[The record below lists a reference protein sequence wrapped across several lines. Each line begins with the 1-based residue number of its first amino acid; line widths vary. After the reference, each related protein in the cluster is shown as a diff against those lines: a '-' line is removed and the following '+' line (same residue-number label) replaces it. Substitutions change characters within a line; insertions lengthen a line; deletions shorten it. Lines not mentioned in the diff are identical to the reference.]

1 MGRLVVIALLL
12 LGVVL
17 KLMGLAYT
25 KPIFS
30 SFTESVMRLWVVL
43 LSLLF
48 MSAAVA
54 NEEAKESESESG
66 AKYMEMAPK
75 FTVNLMEPKKILL
88 INVNLLVEGGKFIA
102 AIKKHMPAL
111 RHELIMLYS
120 GRSFEEL
127 QTMEQREALRQE
139 TTKVIRETLE
149 KMEAAEGH
157 GAEAE
162 EEHAK
167 EKEAEP
173 PKEGEVEHTEGF
185 KEAYFTEFL
194 VD

>member
-1 MGRLVVIALLL
+1 
-12 LGVVL
+12 
-17 KLMGLAYT
+17 
-25 KPIFS
+25 
-30 SFTESVMRLWVVL
+30 MRLWVVV

-54 NEEAKESESESG
+54 NEEAKESEAESG
-66 AKYMEMAPK
+66 VKYIEMTPK
-75 FTVNLMEPKKILL
+75 FTVNLAEPKKILL
-88 INVNLLVEGGKFIA
+88 INVNLLVEGGGAIA
-102 AIKKHMPAL
+102 AVKKHMPAL

-120 GRSFEEL
+120 GRSSEEL

-149 KMEAAEGH
+149 KMEGGKGHHASAEKGH
-157 GAEAE
+157 SEEGKAE
-162 EEHAK
+162 H
-167 EKEAEP
+167 
-173 PKEGEVEHTEGF
+173 GEGF

>member
-1 MGRLVVIALLL
+1 
-12 LGVVL
+12 
-17 KLMGLAYT
+17 
-25 KPIFS
+25 
-30 SFTESVMRLWVVL
+30 MRLWVVL

-48 MSAAVA
+48 MSAAAA

-75 FTVNLMEPKKILL
+75 FTVNLAEPKKYLL
-88 INVNLLVEGGKFIA
+88 INVQLLVEGGEAIA
-102 AIKKHMPAL
+102 AVKKHMPAL

-120 GRSFEEL
+120 GKPSEDL

-139 TTKVIRETLE
+139 TTTVIRETLE
-149 KMEAAEGH
+149 KMEGVKGH
-157 GAEAE
+157 GKSAEKVHAE
-162 EEHAK
+162 EK
-167 EKEAEP
+167 KAE
-173 PKEGEVEHTEGF
+173 EGKVEHTEGF